1 MTTNRHSFSSAGK
14 NRYFAS
20 EVDEYVRKSSEEYE
34 RLLKNFKAL
43 EKKLKNIG
51 PAIEEYNNSKNTVFA
66 AIVRAESYMES
77 VVAQANENSAEILK
91 KASEEAESILLT
103 KKAEAEAYYFNLTH
117 EADERIEQLNAE
129 IETLEKRSEELT
141 QKYLNATNEKAKEI
155 IDNAKT
161 KAAEIVAAAY
171 HDAKDAR
178 EKSEEIIAAT
188 TSELNRLKSE
198 IAKYKNE
205 IFNVVATIKPAV
217 DSISDDAEF
226 DFTPRT
232 IEVDTDKLAED
243 LPEFSF
249 DVDSYEE
256 STEKAY
262 PDFYEDISSVSSPEY
277 YGESEEVSA
286 PAPSP
291 ISVSPIIPD
300 DINEQTIILQDLG
313 NAIFGN
319 DDFDDDDIDFSYQ
332 PDFDGFFDDDITT
345 D

>member
-1 MTTNRHSFSSAGK
+1 MTTNRYSFSSAGK

-51 PAIEEYNNSKNTVFA
+51 PAIEEYNNSKNTVYA
-66 AIVRAESYMES
+66 AIVRAESYMET
-77 VVAQANENSAEILK
+77 VIAQANESSAEIIK
-91 KASEEAESILLT
+91 KASEEAETILLT

-117 EADERIEQLNAE
+117 EADERIVQLNKE

-141 QKYLNATNEKAKEI
+141 QKYLNDTKEKAKEI
-155 IDNAKT
+155 IENAKT

-178 EKSEEIIAAT
+178 EKSEEIIAST
-188 TSELNRLKSE
+188 TSELQRLKKE
-198 IAKYKNE
+198 IAKYKAE
-205 IFNVVATIKPAV
+205 IFSVVETIKPAV

-226 DFTPRT
+226 NFVPTT
-232 IEVDTDKLAED
+232 VEVDTDKLAED
-243 LPEFSF
+243 LPEFSL
-249 DVDSYEE
+249 DVEDYAEPA
-256 STEKAY
+256 EKSQY

-277 YGESEEVSA
+277 YGESEEA
-286 PAPSP
+286 PAPVIP
-291 ISVSPIIPD
+291 PVPIIPD
-300 DINEQTIILQDLG
+300 DISEQTIILQDLG
-313 NAIFGN
+313 SDIFDT
-319 DDFDDDDIDFSYQ
+319 DDFDDDPIDFSYQ
-332 PDFDGFFDDDITT
+332 PDFSGFFDDDITT

>member
-1 MTTNRHSFSSAGK
+1 MTNRHTFSSAGK

-43 EKKLKNIG
+43 EKKLKNIC

-77 VVAQANENSAEILK
+77 VTAQANETSAEILK

-117 EADERIEQLNAE
+117 EADEKIVQLNSE

-205 IFNVVATIKPAV
+205 IISVVATIKPAV

-226 DFTPRT
+226 NFIPRT
-232 IEVDTDKLAED
+232 VEVDTDKLVED

-249 DVDSYEE
+249 DADSYEE
-256 STEKAY
+256 STEKSNY

-277 YGESEEVSA
+277 YGESEEASDTPAA
-286 PAPSP
+286 PVDVLP
-291 ISVSPIIPD
+291 VIPD

-313 NAIFGN
+313 SAIFGSAE
-319 DDFDDDDIDFSYQ
+319 FDDDDLDFSYQ
-332 PDFDGFFDDDITT
+332 PDFDSFFDDDITT

>member
-1 MTTNRHSFSSAGK
+1 MTTNKYSFSSAGK

-20 EVDEYVRKSSEEYE
+20 EVDEYVKKSSEEYE

-77 VVAQANENSAEILK
+77 VTSQANETSAEIIK
-91 KASEEAESILLT
+91 KASEEAETILLT
-103 KKAEAEAYYFNLTH
+103 KKAEAEAYYYNLTH
-117 EADERIEQLNAE
+117 EADEKIIQLNQE

-141 QKYLNATNEKAKEI
+141 QKYLNDTKEKAKEI

-178 EKSEEIIAAT
+178 EKSEEIIAVT
-188 TSELNRLKSE
+188 TSELQRLKSE

-205 IFNVVATIKPAV
+205 IINVVATIKPAV

-226 DFTPRT
+226 NFVPTT

-243 LPEFSF
+243 LPEFSLN
-249 DVDSYEE
+249 VDDYNDDD
-256 STEKAY
+256 EKSVY

-277 YGESEEVSA
+277 YGESEEALNSA
-286 PAPSP
+286 PVTAEKA
-291 ISVSPIIPD
+291 D
-300 DINEQTIILQDLG
+300 DEQATLILQDLG
-313 NAIFGN
+313 SAIFDT
-319 DDFDDDDIDFSYQ
+319 DDFDDDALDFSYQ

>member
-1 MTTNRHSFSSAGK
+1 
-14 NRYFAS
+14 
-20 EVDEYVRKSSEEYE
+20 
-34 RLLKNFKAL
+34 
-43 EKKLKNIG
+43 
-51 PAIEEYNNSKNTVFA
+51 
-66 AIVRAESYMES
+66 MES
-77 VVAQANENSAEILK
+77 VTAQANETSAEILK

-117 EADERIEQLNAE
+117 EADEKIVQLNAE

-155 IDNAKT
+155 IENAKT

-205 IFNVVATIKPAV
+205 IINVVATIKPAV

-226 DFTPRT
+226 VFTPRT
-232 IEVDTDKLAED
+232 IDVDTDKLAAD

-249 DVDSYEE
+249 DVDSYEQPAK
-256 STEKAY
+256 TPHY

-277 YGESEEVSA
+277 YGESEEILVQE
-286 PAPSP
+286 PAP
-291 ISVSPIIPD
+291 IAVSPIIPD

-313 NAIFGN
+313 NAIFSAG
-319 DDFDDDDIDFSYQ
+319 DFDDDDIDFSYQ
-332 PDFDGFFDDDITT
+332 PDFDSFFDDDITT